1 MERRPS
7 DASPPSGVVLG
18 VEVGAEGGG
27 LESRAS
33 RLAEGVVYQEEG
45 REETETPRVGSGLSV
60 GSLVVRRVEAVRER
74 PVVREVV
81 ESRASGERW

>member
-33 RLAEGVVYQEEG
+33 RLAEGVVY